1 MLERFVFGP
10 HRSGTLGEEPMTVWK
25 SSRSRGLFAAAAL
38 TFGLVFAAST
48 RAEVPES
55 PDPIVLGQ
63 LDWTGQEITMKVA
76 GEILT
81 RMGYKVEYVTTTNVP
96 LFQAVADGEIHAYLE
111 QWLVTTR
118 FQFNEMVG
126 KGQLEDI
133 GLLGLLGQ
141 EALFYPSYVEEK
153 CPGLPNWEALKGCEE
168 LFTTPETAP
177 SGRIVDYPEEW
188 TPDTSKIVDALGLD
202 FVAVPAGG
210 EGAIIAEVKSAVA
223 RNEPVLVYYWEP
235 TWAVLEYDLRA
246 VQLPKWDEACETD
259 PAWGVNPSKT
269 FDCAPL
275 VPDIKKFV
283 WPGMKDKWPAAYKL
297 LKEFKFTNAD
307 QGPLMKLVDV
317 EGMSAAD
324 AAKKWVNENEATWK
338 PWVDAA
344 TM

>member
-1 MLERFVFGP
+1 MISKLNTGLSR
-10 HRSGTLGEEPMTVWK
+10 RLAATTLAV
-25 SSRSRGLFAAAAL
+25 SLGLATPTLA
-38 TFGLVFAAST
+38 GNI
-48 RAEVPES
+48 PES

-118 FQFNEMVG
+118 IQFYDMVG

-133 GLLGLLGQ
+133 GLLGLRGQ
-141 EALFYPSYVEEK
+141 EAWFYPSYVEAQ
-153 CPGLPNWEALKGCEE
+153 CPGLPNWEALKGCAE
-168 LFTTPETAP
+168 LFATPETAP
-177 SGRIVDYPEEW
+177 KGRIVDYPEEW
-188 TPDTSKIVDALGLD
+188 TPDTTKMVDALGLD
-202 FVAVPAGG
+202 LVPVPAGG
-210 EGAIIAEVKSAVA
+210 EGAIVAEVKSAIA
-223 RNEPVLVYYWEP
+223 RKDPVLVYYWEP

-246 VQLPKWDEACETD
+246 VQLPVYDEKCETE
-259 PAWGVNPSKT
+259 PSWGINSEKT
-269 FDCAPL
+269 YDCAPL

-283 WPGMKDKWPAAYKL
+283 WPGFKDKYPAAYKV
-297 LKEFKFTNAD
+297 LKAFQFTNAD
-307 QGPLMKLVDV
+307 QAPLMKLVDV
-317 EGMSAAD
+317 DKVPAAD
-324 AAKKWVNENEATWK
+324 AAKKWVDANEAKWR